1 LPEEAKYGIFVGGE
15 AEKPYID
22 MERVKIDAEFFTFA
36 AVKMFNRFYRF
47 MWRGGLDRIY
57 RRLARNFVLVTG
69 YFRLSHVG
77 VINIYAVWVVLG
89 TVALMIL
96 III

>member
-1 LPEEAKYGIFVGGE
+1 L
-15 AEKPYID
+15 EKPYID
-22 MERVKIDAEFFTFA
+22 LERVRPDSDLFSFA
-36 AVKMFNRFYRF
+36 AVQVFNRFYRF

-57 RRLARNFVLVTG
+57 RILGRRFLIATG
-69 YFRLSHVG
+69 YVRRTQVG

-96 III
+96 LVV